1 MALYRKEYHEPIEL
15 RVESPAWLT
24 LEHHDASLET
34 VGEEWQVFGDYHL
47 PTGYELAYVPSNAIV
62 EPISSTSAD
71 STSPEKKNSVY
82 NLSSIYSF
90 STALVAI
97 MQIIYASAT
106 LYRSRGDQVAKYG
119 YAAFGF
125 TVLPYLIMSFVN
137 LLGNLVTPRYSTLY
151 LVRTEMMDEAVQRG
165 GYFEGTTARLEGA
178 QLQLKQGFVFE
189 AELQKHERQGGEERW
204 EFKVGGVDVGSND
217 DELEKVKDASIVADS
232 APGAEAKAAA
242 DLALVVQH
250 DGKSRKESAEKE
262 TRVKETVVEK
272 SEDAENAGNEEAID
286 DADKKKPLLVIPSCY
301 NFKGATQSRGFLSS
315 SNPHLF
321 DWHDRIIFWMLQLL
335 IAAVPFIV
343 IGGMSH
349 FKANHSTTAQRAWI
363 MSWLSLGMTLVL
375 NAFLSTYIVQLGF
388 AVHKNHRLWRTN
400 RSGPW
405 KHRFGWSVFG
415 VVICMVLVCALATP
429 AIGGLAMVA
438 KMLREDGSCTLIG

>member
-1 MALYRKEYHEPIEL
+1 MTSYRKEYHEPIEL
-15 RVESPAWLT
+15 RVESPTWLT
-24 LEHHDASLET
+24 LEHYDASLET

-62 EPISSTSAD
+62 DPISGTSAGL
-71 STSPEKKNSVY
+71 TSSEKRNSVY

-97 MQIIYASAT
+97 VQIMYASAT

-137 LLGNLVTPRYSTLY
+137 LLGNLFTPRYSTLY

-189 AELQKHERQGGEERW
+189 AELQEHEHQGGEERW
-204 EFKVGGVDVGSND
+204 EFKVGGVQVGLND
-217 DELEKVKDASIVADS
+217 NELERVKDAYDVADPAS
-232 APGAEAKAAA
+232 DTEAETAA
-242 DLALVVQH
+242 DIVVQH
-250 DGKSRKESAEKE
+250 DGMSPKESAEEKNKVE
-262 TRVKETVVEK
+262 ETVEEK
-272 SEDAENAGNEEAID
+272 SKEAENAGKEEAID
-286 DADKKKPLLVIPSCY
+286 DPHKKNPLLVIPSCY

-315 SNPHLF
+315 SNPTLF
-321 DWHDRIIFWMLQLL
+321 DRHDRIIFWMLQLL

-343 IGGMSH
+343 IGAMSR

-375 NAFLSTYIVQLGF
+375 NAFFSNYIVQLGLV
-388 AVHKNHRLWRTN
+388 AHKNHQRWRAD

-415 VVICMVLVCALATP
+415 LVVCVVLMCALATP
-429 AIGGLAMVA
+429 AIGGFTMVA